1 MEKINLHSLSTK
13 VRPRSRQNI
22 RDMAN
27 QIRRDFRLDN
37 KKALDIVKFL
47 ELASFYMEFD
57 YEIVED
63 REMKSNYAE
72 TDLSNDVI
80 RIRESVYL
88 RARQGSPRD
97 RFTVAHEIGHY
108 VLHKGKVLLCR
119 SDEKIKPYEHPEWQA
134 NTFAGE
140 FLVPYE
146 EAIFMTESEIAET
159 YKVSKEVSEIQKK
172 VAHK

>member
-1 MEKINLHSLSTK
+1 MSDKLEQAKDLIKNK
-13 VRPRSRQNI
+13 EY
-22 RDMAN
+22 
-27 QIRRDFRLDN
+27 

-146 EAIFMTESEIAET
+146 EAILMTESEIAET